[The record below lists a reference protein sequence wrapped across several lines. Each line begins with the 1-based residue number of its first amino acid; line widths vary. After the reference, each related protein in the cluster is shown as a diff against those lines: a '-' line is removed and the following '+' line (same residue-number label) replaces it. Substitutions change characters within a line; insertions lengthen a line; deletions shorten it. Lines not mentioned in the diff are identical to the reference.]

1 YVGRCKA
8 DALRRRIR
16 NPSLWS
22 NLMPA
27 IGAISWVDLTVPDA
41 AKLRDFYAAVVGWKP
56 SEVKMGDY
64 ADYCM
69 NDPGS
74 GSAVAGVCHA
84 RGENAN
90 LPPVWLI
97 YITVA
102 NLDESIARCR
112 KLGGV
117 VLSPPRDMG
126 SYGRM
131 AV

>member
-1 YVGRCKA
+1 
-8 DALRRRIR
+8 
-16 NPSLWS
+16 
-22 NLMPA
+22 M
-27 IGAISWVDLTVPDA
+27 TVPDA
-41 AKLRDFYAAVVGWKP
+41 AKLRDFYAAVTGWRP
-56 SEVKMGDY
+56 SEVQMGDY
-64 ADYCM
+64 ADFCM
-69 NDPGS
+69 NDPES

-84 RGENAN
+84 RGENAD

-102 NLDESIARCR
+102 NLDDSVARCR

-131 AV
+131 AVIKDPAGAVAALCEAPAGK